1 MKMST
6 TTTRKARKASVEKE
20 EALLLKSDRAA
31 DDDDD
36 VDDAETRARARA
48 ERFRRARRGVGARS
62 VSNEPRE
69 VVDESAAKD
78 GRREGEGTPPVSG
91 ERSARVALEE
101 VTSEETFKAVGEERI
116 ANGVGAMA
124 LGRDGAVYVGRE
136 DGVVA
141 RVGGRETTMYPDV
154 SSDGTFVNAQTPVR
168 MIQLSPDEDEA
179 LIGYRNGGWTRA
191 CLKTGL
197 PLASSRPREEFA
209 DVFALVKSKKL
220 SKYVDTA
227 PNAKSMVASED
238 LTVLYLSSPVLRDHS
253 IYVWNIENAEMPRDD
268 VADDDD
274 DDDDKSSDD
283 TFVFDETV
291 LPKERRRRLD
301 EMDDIAAYDAW
312 VKSMQ
317 ESERTAACEWRSVER
332 LEFHSDSV
340 VALMRLGNI
349 LISGGADGY
358 IAIWDVK
365 GKSKAG
371 NKKPLSKKPFYST
384 AVTSAVRLLTMSKDG
399 RTLYCGCVDGTVRI
413 YDMQGK
419 RNQASLSYVR
429 SIGGQEGMLCSLCV
443 ISTFVI
449 AGSAKV
455 NKESFIQGDGDVSV
469 WRTSDGALM
478 SRWTQHQ
485 ADVVVIVQSSDGKC
499 FYTADVKGKI
509 CKFSI
514 RISQSGSSSDKRD
527 EDRKQK
533 SMRWRQGFLLS

>member
-1 MKMST
+1 VKT
-6 TTTRKARKASVEKE
+6 TSMRASVGNE
-20 EALLLKSDRAA
+20 EALLLLKSPRAEN
-31 DDDDD
+31 DDDEDED
-36 VDDAETRARARA
+36 EAETRARARA
-48 ERFRRARRGVGARS
+48 ERFRRARRGVGAARS
-62 VSNEPRE
+62 VSDEPRA
-69 VVDESAAKD
+69 VVDESGAKD
-78 GRREGEGTPPVSG
+78 GRREGEGKPPVSG

-101 VTSEETFKAVGEERI
+101 VMNEETFKAVGEERI

-136 DGVVA
+136 DGVVT
-141 RVGGRETTMYPDV
+141 RVGGGEATMYPDV

-238 LTVLYLSSPVLRDHS
+238 LTVLYLSSPVLRDYS
-253 IYVWNIENAEMPRDD
+253 IYVWNIENAETPSDD
-268 VADDDD
+268 VVDD
-274 DDDDKSSDD
+274 DDDDKRSDD
-283 TFVFDETV
+283 AFVFDETV

-312 VKSMQ
+312 MKSVQ
-317 ESERTAACEWRSVER
+317 ESERIAACEWGSVER

-340 VALMRLGNI
+340 VALLRLGNI

-371 NKKPLSKKPFYST
+371 NKKTLSNKPFYST

-413 YDMQGK
+413 YDVQGK

-443 ISTFVI
+443 IATFVI

-469 WRTSDGALM
+469 WRASDGALM

-485 ADVVVIVQSSDGKC
+485 ADVVVIVQSSDGKI

-514 RISQSGSSSDKRD
+514 RISQSGSSSSDKRD

>member
-1 MKMST
+1 MST
-6 TTTRKARKASVEKE
+6 TNASGVEKK
-20 EALLLKSDRAA
+20 EALSLKSNGAA
-31 DDDDD
+31 DDDVDD

-62 VSNEPRE
+62 VSSNEPRE
-69 VVDESAAKD
+69 VVDESAVKD

-91 ERSARVALEE
+91 ERSARVALEQ
-101 VTSEETFKAVGEERI
+101 VTSEETFKAVGDERI

-136 DGVVA
+136 DGVVT
-141 RVGGRETTMYPDV
+141 RVGGREATMYPDV

-179 LIGYRNGGWTRA
+179 LIGYRNGGWTKA
-191 CLKTGL
+191 CVKTGL
-197 PLASSRPREEFA
+197 PLASSRPRGEFS

-227 PNAKSMVASED
+227 PNAKSMMASED

-253 IYVWNIENAEMPRDD
+253 IYVWNIENAETPSAE
-268 VADDDD
+268 VVDDDND

-291 LPKERRRRLD
+291 LPKEQRRRLD

-312 VKSMQ
+312 MKSVH
-317 ESERTAACEWRSVER
+317 ESEIPAVCEWGSVER

-340 VALMRLGNI
+340 VALLRLGNI

-365 GKSKAG
+365 GKSKSG
-371 NKKPLSKKPFYST
+371 NKKPLSDRPFYST
-384 AVTSAVRLLTMSKDG
+384 SVTSAVRLLTMSKDG

-413 YDMQGK
+413 YDVQGK

-469 WRTSDGALM
+469 WRASDGVLM

-485 ADVVVIVQSSDGKC
+485 ADVVVIVQSSDGKS
-499 FYTADVKGKI
+499 FYTADIKGKI

-514 RISQSGSSSDKRD
+514 RVSQSGSSSDKRD

>member
-1 MKMST
+1 MST
-6 TTTRKARKASVEKE
+6 TKTSRVEKE
-20 EALLLKSDRAA
+20 EALSLKSNRA

-36 VDDAETRARARA
+36 DDDDDDAESRARARA
-48 ERFRRARRGVGARS
+48 ERFRRARRGVGVRS
-62 VSNEPRE
+62 VA
-69 VVDESAAKD
+69 VDARATGKD
-78 GRREGEGTPPVSG
+78 VRREGEGTTPVVSG

-101 VTSEETFKAVGEERI
+101 VTSEETFKAVGDERV

-136 DGVVA
+136 DGVVTRA
-141 RVGGRETTMYPDV
+141 GGGEATMYPDV

-179 LIGYRNGGWTRA
+179 LIGYRNGGWTKA
-191 CLKTGL
+191 CVKTGL

-253 IYVWNIENAEMPRDD
+253 IYVWNIENVETPSADS
-268 VADDDD
+268 VVDDDD
-274 DDDDKSSDD
+274 DDDDESSDD

-291 LPKERRRRLD
+291 LPKEQRRRLD
-301 EMDDIAAYDAW
+301 DMDDIAAYDAW
-312 VKSMQ
+312 MKSVQ
-317 ESERTAACEWRSVER
+317 ESERPAACEWGSVER

-340 VALMRLGNI
+340 VALLRLGNI

-371 NKKPLSKKPFYST
+371 NKKPLSNKPFYST

-413 YDMQGK
+413 YDVQGK

-429 SIGGQEGMLCSLCV
+429 SVGGQEGMLCSLCV

-469 WRTSDGALM
+469 WRASDGALM

-485 ADVVVIVQSSDGKC
+485 ADVVVIVQSSDGKR
-499 FYTADVKGKI
+499 FYTGDVKGKI

>member
-1 MKMST
+1 MST
-6 TTTRKARKASVEKE
+6 TTTNASVGKE
-20 EALLLKSDRAA
+20 EALLLLKSDRAA
-31 DDDDD
+31 D
-36 VDDAETRARARA
+36 DDAETRARARA

-62 VSNEPRE
+62 VSDEPRE

-101 VTSEETFKAVGEERI
+101 VTSEETFKAVGDKRI
-116 ANGVGAMA
+116 ANGVGTMA
-124 LGRDGAVYVGRE
+124 VGRDGAVYVGRE
-136 DGVVA
+136 DGVVT
-141 RVGGRETTMYPDV
+141 RVGGGEATMYPDV

-253 IYVWNIENAEMPRDD
+253 IYVWNIENAETPSD
-268 VADDDD
+268 VVDDDD

-301 EMDDIAAYDAW
+301 EMDDIAAYDDW
-312 VKSMQ
+312 MKSVQ
-317 ESERTAACEWRSVER
+317 ESERIVACEWGSVER

-340 VALMRLGNI
+340 VTLLRLGNI

-371 NKKPLSKKPFYST
+371 NKKALSNKPFYFT

-413 YDMQGK
+413 YDVQGK

-469 WRTSDGALM
+469 WRATDGASM

-485 ADVVVIVQSSDGKC
+485 ADVVVIVQSSDGKS

-514 RISQSGSSSDKRD
+514 RISQSGSSSEKRD

>member
-1 MKMST
+1 MPT
-6 TTTRKARKASVEKE
+6 TKASVEE
-20 EALLLKSDRAA
+20 EALLLKSSKN
-31 DDDDD
+31 DDMY
-36 VDDAETRARARA
+36 DAETRAQARA
-48 ERFRRARRGVGARS
+48 ERFRRARRGVDVRS
-62 VSNEPRE
+62 GSMESRAVTSETTVE
-69 VVDESAAKD
+69 VTQD
-78 GRREGEGTPPVSG
+78 GRREGKEKPAG
-91 ERSARVALEE
+91 ERSARVTLEE
-101 VTSEETFKAVGEERI
+101 VTSEETFKTVGDERI

-124 LGRDGAVYVGRE
+124 LGRDGTVYIGRE
-136 DGVVA
+136 DGVVT
-141 RVGGRETTMYPDV
+141 RVGGREATLYPDV
-154 SSDGTFVNAQTPVR
+154 STDGTFVNAQTPVR
-168 MIQLSPDEDEA
+168 IIQLSPDEDEA
-179 LIGYRNGGWTRA
+179 LIGYRNGGWTRI

-220 SKYVDTA
+220 SKYVDTS

-238 LTVLYLSSPVLRDHS
+238 LSVLCLSSPVLRDYS
-253 IYVWNIENAEMPRDD
+253 IYVWNIENAEMPSED
-268 VADDDD
+268 VVGD
-274 DDDDKSSDD
+274 DDDDKSDD

-301 EMDDIAAYDAW
+301 EIDDIAAYDAW
-312 VKSMQ
+312 MANVQ
-317 ESERTAACEWRSVER
+317 ESERMNGAATGEWGSVER
-332 LEFHSDSV
+332 LEFHSDTV
-340 VALMRLGNI
+340 VALLRLGNI

-371 NKKPLSKKPFYST
+371 NKKSLSNKPFYFT

-399 RTLYCGCVDGTVRI
+399 RTLYCGCCDGTVRI

-419 RNQASLSYVR
+419 RSQSTLSYVR

-443 ISTFVI
+443 MSTFVI
-449 AGSAKV
+449 AGSAMV
-455 NKESFIQGDGDVSV
+455 NKQSFIQGDGDVSV

-478 SRWTQHQ
+478 SRWTQHE
-485 ADVVVIVQSSDGKC
+485 ADVVVIIQSPDGKS

-514 RISQSGSSSDKRD
+514 CSKVGSDKRD
-527 EDRKQK
+527 EDSKQK